1 MHPSPAHPALPWL
14 AALGVMLMWAS
25 SFLVIRVAGDDFSPG
40 AMALLRVGSAAIA
53 LLPLLLLRRVRRPR
67 SGRLWAAVIG
77 WGIAWF
83 AVYLVV
89 LNAAELFLDPATAAM
104 LVNLAPLIVAVA
116 SGLLLGEGFSVRL
129 LAGVLVAFSGIVLIT
144 VGASTGDL
152 SGLGVVL
159 GLVAALL
166 YAGSVLA
173 QKLLLVHVDST
184 SMTVIGVLSGALAC
198 LPFAPALATE
208 VGAAPVSTVL
218 GVIYLGVFPT
228 ALAFLLWGYAL
239 THTGAG
245 LLSSSSLLVPA
256 FTVVLAWLLLGEV
269 PPPLA
274 AAGGVLCL
282 AGAAFAV
289 APAVVA
295 ALRPRQQ
302 ADYAD
307 PTCSDPAA
315 CTEARPGEDPAHVPC
330 A

>member
-1 MHPSPAHPALPWL
+1 MRPAPAHPALPWL

-25 SFLVIRVAGDDFSPG
+25 SFLVIRVAGNHFSPG
-40 AMALLRVGSAAIA
+40 AMALLRMGAAAVA
-53 LLPLLLLRRVRRPR
+53 LLPLLLLGRVHRPR

-77 WGIAWF
+77 WGVAWF
-83 AVYLVV
+83 AAYIVV

-104 LVNLAPLIVAVA
+104 LVNLAPLLVAVA
-116 SGLLLGEGFSVRL
+116 SGLLLGEGISVRL

-144 VGASTGDL
+144 VGASTGGL

-159 GLVAALL
+159 GLAAALL

-173 QKLLLVHVDST
+173 QKLLLAHVDST

-198 LPFAPALATE
+198 LPFAPTLMTE
-208 VGAAPVSTVL
+208 IEAAPAGAVL
-218 GVIYLGVFPT
+218 GVIYLGMFPT

-256 FTVVLAWLLLGEV
+256 LTLVLAGLLLGEV

-274 AAGGVLCL
+274 AVGGVLCL
-282 AGAAFAV
+282 AGASFAV
-289 APAVVA
+289 APAVLA
-295 ALRPRQQ
+295 ALRRQ
-302 ADYAD
+302 
-307 PTCSDPAA
+307 
-315 CTEARPGEDPAHVPC
+315 
-330 A
+330 